1 MAMRHA
7 FHHELARLGAEMTA
21 MCVACSEAMRQAT
34 AALLTANL
42 ELAEQVLGSDVELDL
57 QRAECEEHAEAL
69 LALQAPVAH
78 ELRLVLAAVYCADKL
93 ERMGDLAAHIA
104 GTARFQHPDHLDS
117 AELEEKFRRLG
128 DLTAG
133 MADRLADMMAA
144 PFAGMFTELDNAD
157 QAVDDLHA
165 QVLDLIT
172 SQDWKGG
179 AAAAANAAL
188 LARFYERFGDQTVSV
203 ARRLEFTVTGAVP
216 V

>member
-1 MAMRHA
+1 MRET
-7 FHHELARLGAEMTA
+7 FHHELDRLGAEMNA
-21 MCVACSEAMRQAT
+21 MCVVCAQAMRQAT
-34 AALLTANL
+34 TALLTANL
-42 ELAEQVLGSDVELDL
+42 ELAEQVLSSDIELDL

-104 GTARFQHPDHLDS
+104 GTTRFQHPDRIDS
-117 AELEEKFRRLG
+117 DELEEYFAGLG

-133 MADRLADMMAA
+133 MADRLADMIAA
-144 PFAGMFTELDNAD
+144 PFAGMFAELDNAD
-157 QAVDDLHA
+157 QAVDGLHA
-165 QVLDLIT
+165 RILDLIT
-172 SQDWKGG
+172 SPDWKGG

-188 LARFYERFGDQTVSV
+188 LARFYERFGDQVVSV
-203 ARRLEFTVTGAVP
+203 ARHLEFTVTGALP